1 MRILFVSS
9 EVVPFA
15 KAGGLADVSH
25 HLPKALAKLGHEIHV
40 ATPMYREA
48 GESDKTITDTGR
60 RLVVPISFRT
70 EEARLYRSDISES
83 VTVHLI
89 QKDDLYNREGLYGNE
104 YGDYEDNAER
114 FIFFSRAVLELCK
127 ELELEPDVIHCNDW
141 QAGLTPLY
149 MKSLYREV
157 PQIANAGSLFTIH
170 NLGNQGIF
178 WSLDMHL
185 TGLGWEYFNM
195 DGLEFYGNM
204 NLMKA
209 GIVFADRISTV
220 SHTYAK
226 EILTPEFGFGLD
238 GVLLNRKDD
247 LSAILNGVDYNR
259 WDPSLDRHITSNFNI
274 HNLQPKALCK
284 KDLLS
289 AYKMDSDASLPVVA
303 MITRLVGRKGFD
315 LLAEVFDDLIDM
327 GLRFVIMGKGE
338 DRYHS
343 FLNEMAGRHPG
354 KVGLSISYDYSMAH
368 RIEAG
373 ADLFLNPSLY
383 EPCGLDH
390 MYGMRYGTIPVVR
403 ATGGLDETVKE
414 YNPDTGQGT
423 GFRFYDY
430 SAQALLDSLRSAVN
444 YYNQKEHWM
453 RLVRNAMQEEFSWE
467 KSAKAYLEIYESIA
481 RKE

>member
-1 MRILFVSS
+1 MRILFASS

-25 HLPKALAKLGHEIHV
+25 HLPKALAKLGHEVHV
-40 ATPMYREA
+40 VTPMYREA
-48 GESDKTITDTGR
+48 GECGKIITDTGHT
-60 RLVVPISFRT
+60 LLVPISFRT

-83 VTVHLI
+83 VVVHLI
-89 QKDDLYNREGLYGNE
+89 RKDDLYDREGLYGNE

-127 ELELEPDVIHCNDW
+127 ELGIQPDVIHCNDW
-141 QAGLTPLY
+141 QTGLTPLY

-157 PQIANAGSLFTIH
+157 PQIEKAGSLFSIH

-195 DGLEFYGNM
+195 EALEFYGNM
-204 NLMKA
+204 NLTKA

-220 SHTYAK
+220 SHAYAK

-238 GVLLNRKDD
+238 GVLLSRKDH
-247 LSAILNGVDYNR
+247 LSAVMNGVDYNR
-259 WDPSLDRHITSNFNI
+259 WDPSLDRHIAANFGI
-274 HNLQPKALCK
+274 DNLEPKQLCK
-284 KDLLS
+284 QDLLS
-289 AYKMDSDASLPVVA
+289 AYQMDTDLSLPLVA
-303 MITRLVGRKGFD
+303 LISRLVGRKGFD
-315 LLAEVFDDLIDM
+315 LLAGIFDDLIDM
-327 GLRFVIMGKGE
+327 GFRFVIMGKGE

-343 FLNEMAGRHPG
+343 FLKEMAGRHPG

-390 MYGMRYGTIPVVR
+390 LYGMRYGTVPVVR
-403 ATGGLDETVKE
+403 ATGGLSETVKE
-414 YNPDTGQGT
+414 YNPETGQGT

-430 SAQALLDSLRSAVN
+430 SPQALLDSLRKAMN
-444 YYNQKEHWM
+444 YFGNEEHWM
-453 RLVRNAMQEEFSWE
+453 RLVRNAMREEFPWE
-467 KSAKAYLEIYESIA
+467 KSAKAYVDIYESIA
-481 RKE
+481 RKV